1 MRPSIDKVA
10 IEPLLVAGRD
20 YPRTYREFVE
30 MFPDDNSCATYLEQ
44 LRWPNGFVCPVCQT
58 TTTPWRQTRGR
69 LVCPSCRHRATPLM
83 FPCRAYTESLAYLSG
98 GFSVLTRDQLFPPIC
113 SHTWRSSPSGS
124 TDALHVAVD
133 SFFVDSWNKL
143 SLPDLLPR
151 LTSPMVTTGLA
162 FANLGQGGANLLPP
176 L

>member
-1 MRPSIDKVA
+1 MVGVA
-10 IEPLLVAGRD
+10 
-20 YPRTYREFVE
+20 T
-30 MFPDDNSCATYLEQ
+30 T
-44 LRWPNGFVCPVCQT
+44 VCLTMNIRIRKPC
-58 TTTPWRQTRGR
+58 
-69 LVCPSCRHRATPLM
+69 CRHRATPLM
-83 FPCRAYTESLAYLSG
+83 FPCRAYTESPAYLSG

-143 SLPDLLPR
+143 SPPNLLPR
-151 LTSPMVTTGLA
+151 LISPMVTTGLA

-176 L
+176 LTYWPLLGAFLIPPALPVASDLCSPAFVDVHSLPVFTECSEMLIFRF